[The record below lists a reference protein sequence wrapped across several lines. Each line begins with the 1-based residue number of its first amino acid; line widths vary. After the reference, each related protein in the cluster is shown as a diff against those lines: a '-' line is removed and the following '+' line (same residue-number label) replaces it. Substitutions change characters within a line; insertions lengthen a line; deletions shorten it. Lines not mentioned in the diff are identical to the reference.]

1 MAKRYASQKN
11 KPYGTGIPKPL
22 DITDLMPWEE
32 VARRWNE
39 MSGEN
44 ISDSRCQQL
53 AGRAEKTLNREL
65 VGVAREMFYE
75 KK

>member
-1 MAKRYASQKN
+1 MAAKKIHRAKVR
-11 KPYGTGIPKPL
+11 YGTGIPRPS

-39 MSGEN
+39 MSGES

-53 AGRAEKTLNREL
+53 AGRAEKKIHAAMVGYVREL
-65 VGVAREMFYE
+65 WYE